1 MAVIISWIKTYSSA
15 NDGEILTGQE
25 LGDIQSAIDNHDH
38 TFSTGTFLTL
48 SDCPSSY
55 LGQSLRGVRV
65 NSGETG
71 LEFYTTSGGGGG
83 SAASYTRTFV
93 YTDLSSGQIGIS
105 HSLGIKAVICQVYD
119 NNFKQIVPDEILLND
134 TNSLTLDLSSFGTIT
149 GTWTVKVVA

>member
-38 TFSTGTFLTL
+38 TFTTGTFLAL
-48 SDCPSSY
+48 SDVPASY
-55 LGQSLRGVRV
+55 SGQSLKGVRV
-65 NSGETG
+65 NAGETG
-71 LEFYTTSGGGGG
+71 LEFYTTGGGG
-83 SAASYTRTFV
+83 SVSSYTRTFV
-93 YTDLSSGQIGIS
+93 YADLSAGQIGIS

-119 NNFKQIVPDEILLND
+119 NNFKQVIPDELLLND
-134 TNSLTLDLSSFGTIT
+134 TNSLTIDLTSYGTIT